1 MGSQPSVALRA
12 MEGKQ
17 RGYLLMQVPEL
28 LIPAGSL
35 SKVRAAL
42 AYGADAV
49 YVGAPGL
56 SMRPDDVTLDTD
68 AMAEAVTLAH
78 TAGRKLY
85 ACVNTLMFE
94 ADLPL
99 LTTWLDETRD
109 LPFDALIVADPGA
122 MALVSEHRPDVPVHV
137 STQMST
143 ANTAAASFWK
153 AAGAKRVVLAREC
166 SIADA
171 AAIAQAGDIEV
182 EVFVHGAM
190 CMAISGRCLLSA
202 HLCGK
207 SGSRGE
213 CKHSCRW
220 EWQLVEQKRPGEALP
235 VFETG
240 RATFLMGSTD
250 LCLIRHIPLL
260 VESGMESLK
269 VEGRMKSEYYVAT
282 IARVY
287 RAALDAYAADPEG
300 YALDPA
306 WLAEL
311 DAVSHRP
318 YDEGFAFGYPTDRPR
333 KLQAENILTTTHE
346 MVAIVMGREAA
357 AHRLNVKHPFG
368 VGDTFE
374 WIGPGLTGGTITLAS
389 IARDGHP
396 IERSHCGTEVAVTF
410 ADDTPLPDLA
420 ILRRRR

>member
-1 MGSQPSVALRA
+1 MRDI
-12 MEGKQ
+12 
-17 RGYLLMQVPEL
+17 PEL

-35 SKVRAAL
+35 SKVRMAL

-56 SMRPDDVTLDTD
+56 SMRPDDVTLDEGD
-68 AMAEAVTLAH
+68 LAEAVTLAH
-78 TAGRKLY
+78 AARRRLY
-85 ACVNTLMFE
+85 VCINTLMFE

-99 LTTWLDETRD
+99 LTAWLDETRE
-109 LPFDALIVADPGA
+109 LAFDALIVADPGA
-122 MALVSEHRPDVPVHV
+122 MAVVREQRPDVPVHV

-143 ANTAAASFWK
+143 ANRAAASFWK

-166 SIADA
+166 TLADA
-171 AAIAQAGDIEV
+171 ASIAQASGIEV

-190 CMAISGRCLLSA
+190 CMAVSGRCLLSA

-235 VFETG
+235 VYETERG
-240 RATFLMGSTD
+240 TFLMGSTD
-250 LCLIRHIPLL
+250 LCMIQHIPRL
-260 VESGMESLK
+260 VESGLASLK

-282 IARVY
+282 VARVY

-300 YALDPA
+300 YELDPT
-306 WLAEL
+306 WGAEL

-318 YDEGFAFGYPTDRPR
+318 YEDGFASGYSADRPR
-333 KLQAENILTTTHE
+333 KLQTENRLMSTHE
-346 MVAIVMGREAA
+346 MVALVD
-357 AHRLNVKHPFG
+357 AHDSDGYRMNVKHPFG
-368 VGDTFE
+368 VGTR
-374 WIGPGLTGGTITLAS
+374 WNGSGPA
-389 IARDGHP
+389 
-396 IERSHCGTEVAVTF
+396 
-410 ADDTPLPDLA
+410 
-420 ILRRRR
+420 

>member
-1 MGSQPSVALRA
+1 MV
-12 MEGKQ
+12 KI
-17 RGYLLMQVPEL
+17 PEL

-35 SKVRAAL
+35 SKVRVAL

-56 SMRPDDVTLDTD
+56 SMRPDDVTLDAD
-68 AMAEAVTLAH
+68 EMAEAVALAH
-78 TAGRKLY
+78 AAGRKLY

-99 LTTWLDETRD
+99 LTTWLKETRD
-109 LPFDALIVADPGA
+109 LPLDALLVADPGA
-122 MALVSEHRPDVPVHV
+122 MALVLEHRPDVPVHV

-153 AAGAKRVVLAREC
+153 SAGAKRVVLAREC

-171 AAIAQAGDIEV
+171 ASIAKESGIEV
-182 EVFVHGAM
+182 EMFVHGAM

-250 LCLIRHIPLL
+250 LCLIHHIPLL
-260 VESGMESLK
+260 AGSGLASLK

-306 WLAEL
+306 LLAEL

-318 YDEGFAFGYPTDRPR
+318 YDEGFAFGYPADRPR
-333 KLQAENILTTTHE
+333 KLQTENRLSTTHE

-357 AHRLNVKHPFG
+357 GYRLNVKHPFG
-368 VGDTFE
+368 AGDVFE
-374 WIGPGLTGGTITLAS
+374 WIGPGLTGDTVTIAS
-389 IARDGHP
+389 IARNGAP
-396 IERSHCGTEVAVTF
+396 IERSHCGTEVTVAF
-410 ADDTPLPDLA
+410 EGDPELPDLA
-420 ILRRRR
+420 ILRRSRT

>member
-1 MGSQPSVALRA
+1 MPRL
-12 MEGKQ
+12 
-17 RGYLLMQVPEL
+17 PEL
-28 LIPAGSL
+28 LMPAGSL
-35 SKVRAAL
+35 SKVRVAF

-56 SMRPDDVTLDTD
+56 SMRPDAVTLDSD
-68 AMAEAVTLAH
+68 AMAEAVALAH
-78 TAGRKLY
+78 AAGRKLY

-99 LTTWLDETRD
+99 LAAWLQETRD
-109 LPFDALIVADPGA
+109 VPFDALLVADPGA
-122 MALVSEHRPDVPVHV
+122 MALVRENRPDVPVHV

-143 ANTAAASFWK
+143 ANTAAATFWK
-153 AAGAKRVVLAREC
+153 TAGARRVVLAREC

-171 AAIAQAGDIEV
+171 AAIAKACDIEV

-213 CKHSCRW
+213 CKHSW
-220 EWQLVEQKRPGEALP
+220 EWQLVEQKRPAEALP

-240 RATFLMGSTD
+240 RETFLMGSTD
-250 LCLIRHIPLL
+250 LCLVKHIPLL
-260 VESGMESLK
+260 AESGIASLK

-282 IARVY
+282 VARVY
-287 RAALDAYAADPEG
+287 RAALDAYKGDPEG
-300 YALDPA
+300 YELDPA
-306 WLAEL
+306 LLTEL

-318 YDEGFAFGYPTDRPR
+318 YDEGFAFVYPADRPR
-333 KLQAENILTTTHE
+333 KLQVENRLMTTHE
-346 MVAIVMGREAA
+346 LVAIVEAA
-357 AHRLNVKHPFG
+357 EADGYRLNVKQPFG
-368 VGDTFE
+368 VGDAFE
-374 WIGPGLTGGTITLAS
+374 WIGPAMAGGDVIVQS
-389 IARDGHP
+389 IARDGKP
-396 IERSHCGTEVAVTF
+396 IERSHCGTEVTVAF
-410 ADDTPLPDLA
+410 EGDTELADLA